1 MRKFHHNKIIN
12 ILSNLAVYSA
22 LTLILSGSL
31 LILLSVVTGN
41 TPTSF
46 GIYG

>member
-22 LTLILSGSL
+22 LSLILSGSL

-41 TPTSF
+41 TPNSF

>member
-22 LTLILSGSL
+22 LSLILSGSL

-46 GIYG
+46 GISG